1 MLVSSDSKNKGNC
14 EVKFSKSGKLILVN
28 PLKKKIDSS
37 YTYSFTKNKLSLS
50 YSLKDSALRLHFK
63 LTTIQKRRAYQLAL
77 LSKNTY
83 HKKLGD
89 DTIRLDQFS
98 VLQGNKRRIFFNQQ
112 ELTVFSQ
119 KKALHNDSID
129 MAVWGRFVGYIKDT
143 ILMDSDQFV
152 EHNFYKKYTDS
163 LHFYAPLLLDTII
176 RIKIPVKEIT
186 GIYCQREPFTSITT
200 GTSLLAMG
208 GGLVLVAASLILKDS
223 PMASEYAQIGV
234 GSFLTI
240 PISFGLGIAFS
251 TKKYTLSSNQLT
263 KKNWH
268 IENHMPH
275 QVYTKKIN

>member
-1 MLVSSDSKNKGNC
+1 MVSSDTKNKSDC

-37 YTYSFTKNKLSLS
+37 YTYSLGKTKLSLS
-50 YSLKDSALRLHFK
+50 YSLKDSALRLNFK
-63 LTTIQKRRAYQLAL
+63 LTTIQKRRAYQLTL

-83 HKKLGD
+83 HKKKGD
-89 DTIRLDQFS
+89 DTIRLDQFTL
-98 VLQGNKRRIFFNQQ
+98 LQGNKRRIFVDQQ
-112 ELTVFSQ
+112 EITVFSQ

-152 EHNFYKKYTDS
+152 EHNFYKKYTDT

-186 GIYCQREPFTSITT
+186 GIYCQREPFTTITT
-200 GTSLLAMG
+200 GASLLAMA
-208 GGLVLVAASLILKDS
+208 GGLALVATSLILKES
-223 PMASEYAQIGV
+223 PAAPQYGEVGV
-234 GSFLTI
+234 GSFLSI
-240 PISFGLGIAFS
+240 PISFGVGIAFS
-251 TKKYTLSSNQLT
+251 TKKFKLSTDQSN

-268 IENHMPH
+268 IEKHMPH